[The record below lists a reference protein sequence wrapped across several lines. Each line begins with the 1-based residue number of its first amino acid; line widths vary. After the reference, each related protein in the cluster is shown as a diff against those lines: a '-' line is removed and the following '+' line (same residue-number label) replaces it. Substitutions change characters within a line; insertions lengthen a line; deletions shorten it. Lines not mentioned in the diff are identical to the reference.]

1 MYALQVPTQESQI
14 APPFR
19 YMISQKANVEIFI
32 KKKKRKM
39 LRRSL
44 NKFAFCYVIMTWKV
58 PHTNKDGVLNH
69 TFY

>member
-44 NKFAFCYVIMTWKV
+44 NKFAFCYVIMT
-58 PHTNKDGVLNH
+58 
-69 TFY
+69 